1 MATPPKR
8 QSELARPRARKGGD
22 AKPEVL
28 GTRYSPTVPDPDED
42 WHPIAIALYKSL
54 AESGQS
60 DFYQSSDWVFAY
72 SVCDDLSRY
81 KEQEDGTSSAVARA
95 DRWYE
100 LDEAE
105 REAEGFD
112 PKKPPHVPKG
122 GSAMKLVTI
131 MDGLSRLAVTEVDRL
146 KVRMELKEASDP
158 DALAEVVAIDDAKKR
173 LGAS

>member
-22 AKPEVL
+22 VKPQVL
-28 GTRYSPTVPDPDED
+28 GTRYSPTVPDPDET
-42 WHPIAIALYKSL
+42 WHPIATALYKSL

-72 SVCDDLSRY
+72 TVCDDLSRY
-81 KEQEDGTSSAVARA
+81 KEQEDATRNAVALS
-95 DRWYE
+95 DRWFS
-100 LDEAE
+100 LDEE
-105 REAEGFD
+105 GRIEAGLH
-112 PKKPPHVPKG
+112 PKHSPYIPKG

-131 MDGLSRLAVTEVDRL
+131 MDGLGRLAMTEVDRL

-173 LGAS
+173 LLG

>member
-22 AKPEVL
+22 VKPEVL
-28 GTRYSPTVPDPDED
+28 GTRYSPTVPDPDPE
-42 WHPIAIALYKSL
+42 WHPIATALYKSL

-72 SVCDDLSRY
+72 SICDDMSRY
-81 KEQEDGTSSAVARA
+81 KEQEDDWRTGTARREEWFGMTKDERVAA
-95 DRWYE
+95 GIHAN
-100 LDEAE
+100 EAP
-105 REAEGFD
+105 R
-112 PKKPPHVPKG
+112 VPRG

-131 MDGLSRLAVTEVDRL
+131 MDGLGRLAVTEVDRL